1 MYESYWQ
8 LDCRPFEPR
17 AEARFHYPCPA
28 QHSALLKLRYVIEQR
43 RGAALLAG
51 EAGVGKT
58 WLVERLLADLDAAC
72 APQVHLSYSQ
82 LPCEQLV
89 GWLADQLAATPDG
102 SSPTLAQH
110 VRRIEQALRRL
121 AEAGQHP
128 VIVLDEAHL
137 LCDRQTLEAI
147 RLLMNFHAQ
156 GQPLATWLLV
166 GQTSLVPMVQRLPA
180 LEERLAVTCLLRRL
194 SAEETAQYVLHR
206 LAAAG
211 CQRPV
216 FAPEALKTIFA
227 LTGGIP
233 RRINRLCDL
242 ALVVGYGEELTL
254 LKPEHLEAVHAELS
268 GLAGAA
274 APSSPETQPAGA
286 V

>member
-8 LDCRPFEPR
+8 LDCRPFEPC

-28 QHSALLKLRYVIEQR
+28 QHSALLKLQYVIEQR

-58 WLVERLLADLDAAC
+58 WLIERLLTGLDAAY
-72 APQVHLSYSQ
+72 APQVHLSYLQ

-89 GWLADQLAATPDG
+89 GWLADQLAGTVEGNPL
-102 SSPTLAQH
+102 LAHH

-137 LCDRQTLEAI
+137 LRDRQTLEAI
-147 RLLMNFHAQ
+147 RLLMNFHDQ
-156 GQPLATWLLV
+156 GQPLATWILV
-166 GQTSLVPMVQRLPA
+166 GQTSLVPMVQKLPA
-180 LEERLAVTCLLRRL
+180 LEERLAVTCLLKRL

-211 CQRPV
+211 AQRPI
-216 FAPEALKTIFA
+216 FDTAALKTVFA

-242 ALVVGYGEELTL
+242 ALVVGYGEELAL
-254 LKPEHLEAVHAELS
+254 LKPEHLEAVHAEL
-268 GLAGAA
+268 AGQALPNTASASAA
-274 APSSPETQPAGA
+274 
-286 V
+286 

>member
-8 LDCRPFEPR
+8 LDCRPFEPC

-28 QHSALLKLRYVIEQR
+28 QHSALLKLQYVVEQR

-51 EAGVGKT
+51 ESGVGKT
-58 WLVERLLADLDAAC
+58 WLIGRLLASLDEAY
-72 APQVHLSYSQ
+72 APRVHLSYPQ
-82 LPCEQLV
+82 LACEQLV
-89 GWLADQLAATPDG
+89 GWLADQLAGGLDPSA
-102 SSPTLAQH
+102 TLAQH
-110 VRRIEQALRRL
+110 VRRIEQALRRH

-137 LCDRQTLEAI
+137 LRDRQTLEAI
-147 RLLMNFHAQ
+147 RLLMNFDAQ

-194 SAEETAQYVLHR
+194 TAEETAQYVLHR
-206 LAAAG
+206 LSAAG
-211 CQRPV
+211 CQRPI
-216 FAPEALKTIFA
+216 FDPAALKTVFA

-242 ALVVGYGEELTL
+242 ALVVGYGEELPL
-254 LKPEHLEAVHAELS
+254 LKPEHLEAIHAELS
-268 GLAGAA
+268 GAAWPA
-274 APSSPETQPAGA
+274 APPSPETQPAGA

>member
-8 LDCRPFEPR
+8 LDCRPFEPC
-17 AEARFHYPCPA
+17 AEARFHYPSPA

-58 WLVERLLADLDAAC
+58 WLIQRLLAGLDTTFT
-72 APQVHLSYSQ
+72 PQVHLSYSQ
-82 LPCEQLV
+82 LPCEQLM
-89 GWLADQLAATPDG
+89 GWLADQLAGTSDG
-102 SSPTLAQH
+102 SLLLAHH
-110 VRRIEQALRRL
+110 VRRIEQALLRL
-121 AEAGQHP
+121 GEAGQHP
-128 VIVLDEAHL
+128 VIILDEAHL
-137 LCDRQTLEAI
+137 LRDRQTLEAI

-156 GQPLATWLLV
+156 GQPLATWMLV
-166 GQTSLVPMVQRLPA
+166 GQTSLVPVVQKLPA
-180 LEERLAVTCLLRRL
+180 LEERLAVTCLLKRL

-216 FAPEALKTIFA
+216 FEPAALKTIFA

-242 ALVVGYGEELTL
+242 ALVVGYGEELKL

-268 GLAGAA
+268 GQALPAA
-274 APSSPETQPAGA
+274 TPASA
-286 V
+286 A

>member
-8 LDCRPFEPR
+8 LDCRPFEPC
-17 AEARFHYPCPA
+17 AEARFHFPCA
-28 QHSALLKLRYVIEQR
+28 GQHSALLKLRYVIEQR

-51 EAGVGKT
+51 EAGVGKS
-58 WLVERLLADLDAAC
+58 WLLERLLAGLDAPF
-72 APQVHLSYSQ
+72 APRVHLSYAQ

-89 GWLADQLAATPDG
+89 GWLADQLAGTPDE
-102 SSPTLAQH
+102 SPVLAHH
-110 VRRIEQALRRL
+110 VRRIEQTLRSL

-128 VIVLDEAHL
+128 VVVLYEAHL
-137 LCDRQTLEAI
+137 LRDRQTLEAI

-156 GQPLATWLLV
+156 GQPLASWILA
-166 GQTSLVPMVQRLPA
+166 GQTSLVPMVQSLPA
-180 LEERLAVTCLLRRL
+180 LEERLAVTCLLKRL

-211 CQRPV
+211 AKRPI
-216 FAPEALKTIFA
+216 FDPAALKTIFA

-254 LKPEHLEAVHAELS
+254 LMPEHLEAVHAELS
-268 GLAGAA
+268 GLAF
-274 APSSPETQPAGA
+274 PAGQQA
-286 V
+286 SQAA